1 VVSSPRGPGS
11 SRAPPDRRAR
21 GGFAMRGVRLSASSD
36 GAYDGYTFNDPN
48 AGTAVVTIRKAAPTT
63 APASRATT

>member
-1 VVSSPRGPGS
+1 
-11 SRAPPDRRAR
+11 
-21 GGFAMRGVRLSASSD
+21 MRGVRLSASSD